1 MLYNNIIKPILT
13 GIKNFFSIIFGGLKQ
28 IVINT
33 FTGIRMIVQGGLN
46 VIRGI
51 INIFKGLFTGDF
63 SLMWQGIKQVFSGA
77 LLAIGG
83 ILRATLATCL
93 LLLKL

>member
-1 MLYNNIIKPILT
+1 
-13 GIKNFFSIIFGGLKQ
+13 
-28 IVINT
+28 
-33 FTGIRMIVQGGLN
+33 MIVQGGLN

-83 ILRATLATCL
+83 ILRATLGNMLIIIKTIGQL
-93 LLLKL
+93 MLNSFRTIWTIIKTL